1 MFYTLKY
8 LWVIDRA
15 RSHHLNLLGIFGWGL
30 HLQLGLKKHPTSKPK
45 KQACPY
51 MPAFYKKIGASIILG
66 SLTKKAETPSG
77 MISPPLKWWANRVS
91 AHRFNGGEM
100 EGRDCPPKLSENLIL

>member
-30 HLQLGLKKHPTSKPK
+30 HLQLGLKYAALSRIAAIEYTSSSMHINSVAAM
-45 KQACPY
+45 Q
-51 MPAFYKKIGASIILG
+51 LG
-66 SLTKKAETPSG
+66 
-77 MISPPLKWWANRVS
+77 
-91 AHRFNGGEM
+91 
-100 EGRDCPPKLSENLIL
+100 LSHDQVIF